1 MTKGAP
7 PASPPAETRALLDR
21 IDTGTVVGLRDRAL
35 LSVMVYSFARVS
47 ATVGMRQDYFRQGTR
62 TVQRRGMCLATRQFA
77 SGPTRF
83 CPGQCTVPFSD
94 SSPPSHKS
102 RSRRAIVRV
111 NVSMP
116 SLKVLVLN
124 SLILSSVDVLS
135 FCFAVSS
142 TTNSATT
149 SIMSCTVP
157 RHAGNAVDRLMH
169 GRRSPLAA
177 S

>member
-83 CPGQCTVPFSD
+83 CGLPSGSMLRSD
-94 SSPPSHKS
+94 GVLPTSP
-102 RSRRAIVRV
+102 RV
-111 NVSMP
+111 WAARGMARPVS
-116 SLKVLVLN
+116 VA
-124 SLILSSVDVLS
+124 LII
-135 FCFAVSS
+135 A
-142 TTNSATT
+142 
-149 SIMSCTVP
+149 
-157 RHAGNAVDRLMH
+157 
-169 GRRSPLAA
+169 
-177 S
+177 